1 MRYVELNDYPS
12 LLIIPVG
19 RKFPEVRSIGHK
31 KQRAILS
38 RLQHAVDGII
48 EEGNAIQAF
57 FPDISGTSLPVPIYR
72 KEELYPHLIRPESF
86 LWKKHS
92 DQRGLPIDKESFYTV
107 EYETLSSQELGD
119 HVQHVMTD
127 YSFAAI
133 LQQRERNE
141 WLESIRSAY
150 SRHPFMELART
161 KQDVVQAVEVLNTSS
176 LLGLLHSP
184 EDVAFWRHRVE
195 IVLRPYRSIPPH
207 WRWDMCGHEKELIL
221 KAEEGILSC
230 TCHACNYTI
239 DYSPEEDRVTL
250 PSEVNMEQA
259 RKRIATIERQFN
271 AMAEKT
277 MEVVSAIRRIQ
288 DLKAALTPFE
298 GMIERAQDLEEKLRG
313 RAASHP
319 ILSIYQSLKRCD
331 LPDSY
336 VEPDLISLSRVHIPD
351 ISLLKTNLEGEDF
364 QESLEDHLSY
374 LHEKEQEYRPS
385 PDDVMI
391 EVKGY
396 ELTRAMIEDIEG
408 TPGWSDIPVHLLVQI
423 LKGDATSKIRRMGL
437 NDISIFAM
445 LSSWPDK
452 YITQAMIQ
460 WKKSGA

>member
-1 MRYVELNDYPS
+1 MRYVELTDYPS

-31 KQRAILS
+31 KQRGLLS

-48 EEGNAIQAF
+48 EEGHAIQAF
-57 FPDISGTSLPVPIYR
+57 FPDINGRRLPVPIYR

-92 DQRGLPIDKESFYTV
+92 DQRGLPIEKDSFYSV
-107 EYETLSSQELGD
+107 EYETLSAQDLEA
-119 HVQHVMTD
+119 HVQRVMTD

-133 LQQRERNE
+133 LQERKRDE

-150 SRHPFMELART
+150 SRHPFIELART
-161 KQDVVQAVEVLNTSS
+161 KQDVVKAVEILNSSS
-176 LLGLLHSP
+176 LLGLLNSP

-195 IVLRPYRSIPPH
+195 IVLRPYRNIPLP
-207 WRWDMCGHEKELIL
+207 WRWDICRHEKELTL
-221 KAEEGILSC
+221 KAKEEILSC
-230 TCHACNYTI
+230 TCHECNYTI
-239 DYSPEEDRVTL
+239 DYYPEEDRVTL
-250 PSEVNMEQA
+250 PTEVNMEQA

-271 AMAEKT
+271 DMAEKT
-277 MEVVSAIRRIQ
+277 TDVVTAIRRLQ
-288 DLKAALTPFE
+288 DLKAALRPLV
-298 GMIERAQDLEEKLRG
+298 GMIERARDLEEQLGG

-319 ILSIYQSLKRCD
+319 ILSIYQSLKGCK
-331 LPDSY
+331 LPDRY
-336 VEPDLISLSRVHIPD
+336 VEPDLMSLSLVHIPD

-364 QESLEDHLSY
+364 QQTLEDHLSY
-374 LHEKEQEYRPS
+374 LERKEQEYRPS
-385 PDDVMI
+385 PDDVMV

-396 ELTRAMIEDIEG
+396 GLTRGMIEDIEG
-408 TPGWSDIPVHLLVQI
+408 VHGWSDIPVHLLVQI
-423 LKGDATSKIRRMGL
+423 LKGEATSKIRRMGL
-437 NDISIFAM
+437 NDTTIFAM
-445 LSSWPDK
+445 LSSWPAK

>member
-38 RLQHAVDGII
+38 RLQHAVDGIS
-48 EEGNAIQAF
+48 EQGNAIQAF
-57 FPDISGTSLPVPIYR
+57 FPDISGTRLPVPIYR
-72 KEELYPHLIRPESF
+72 KEELYPHLIKPESF

-92 DQRGLPIDKESFYTV
+92 DQRGLPIEKESFYTV
-107 EYETLSSQELGD
+107 EYETLSAQELGD
-119 HVQHVMTD
+119 HVQRVMTD

-150 SRHPFMELART
+150 SRHPFIRLART

-176 LLGLLHSP
+176 LLGLLNSP

-195 IVLRPYRSIPPH
+195 IVLRPYRSVPPH
-207 WRWDMCGHEKELIL
+207 WRWDMCAHEKELVL
-221 KAEEGILSC
+221 KAKEGVLSC
-230 TCHACNYTI
+230 TCHECNYTI
-239 DYSPEEDRVTL
+239 DYSPETDRVTL
-250 PSEVNMEQA
+250 PTEVNMEQA

-277 MEVVSAIRRIQ
+277 TDVVNAIRRLQ

-298 GMIERAQDLEEKLRG
+298 GIIERAWDLEEQLRG

-319 ILSIYQSLKRCD
+319 ILSIYQSLKECS
-331 LPDSY
+331 LPDTY
-336 VEPDLISLSRVHIPD
+336 VEPDVMSLSRVHIPD
-351 ISLLKTNLEGEDF
+351 ISLLKMNLEGEDL
-364 QESLEDHLSY
+364 QQTLEDHLSY
-374 LHEKEQEYRPS
+374 LEEKAQEYRPS
-385 PDDVMI
+385 PDDVMV

-396 ELTRAMIEDIEG
+396 ELTRGMTEEING
-408 TPGWSDIPVHLLVQI
+408 TPGSKDIPIHLLVQL
-423 LKGDATSKIRRMGL
+423 LKGEATSKIRRMEL
-437 NDISIFAM
+437 NETSIFGM
-445 LSSWPDK
+445 LSSWPAK

>member
-1 MRYVELNDYPS
+1 MRYVELTDYPS

-31 KQRAILS
+31 KQRGLLS

-48 EEGNAIQAF
+48 EEGHAIQAF
-57 FPDISGTSLPVPIYR
+57 FPDTNGTRLPVPIYR

-92 DQRGLPIDKESFYTV
+92 DQRGLPIEKESFYTV
-107 EYETLSSQELGD
+107 EYETLSAQELGD
-119 HVQHVMTD
+119 HVQRVMTD

-150 SRHPFMELART
+150 SRHPFNRLART

-176 LLGLLHSP
+176 LLGLLNSP

-195 IVLRPYRSIPPH
+195 IVLRPYRSVPPH
-207 WRWDMCGHEKELIL
+207 WRWDMCAHEKELVL
-221 KAEEGILSC
+221 KAKEGVLSC
-230 TCHACNYTI
+230 TCHECNYTI
-239 DYSPEEDRVTL
+239 DYSPETDRVTL
-250 PSEVNMEQA
+250 PNEVNMEQA

-277 MEVVSAIRRIQ
+277 KDIVNAIRRLQ

-298 GMIERAQDLEEKLRG
+298 GMIERAWDLEEQLRG

-319 ILSIYQSLKRCD
+319 ILSIYQTLKECS
-331 LPDSY
+331 LPDTY
-336 VEPDLISLSRVHIPD
+336 VEPDVMSLSRVHIPD
-351 ISLLKTNLEGEDF
+351 ISLLKMSLEGEDL
-364 QESLEDHLSY
+364 QQTLEDHLSY
-374 LHEKEQEYRPS
+374 LEEKAQEYRPS
-385 PDDVMI
+385 PDDVMV

-396 ELTRAMIEDIEG
+396 ELTRGMTEEING
-408 TPGWSDIPVHLLVQI
+408 TPGSKDIPIHLLVQM
-423 LKGDATSKIRRMGL
+423 LKGEATSKIRRLEL
-437 NDISIFAM
+437 NDTSIFAM
-445 LSSWPDK
+445 LSSWPAK